1 MKTTKKAKT
10 RILVADDDRDILDMV
25 SFILTHAGYMVVSVS
40 DGSAAIAAIES
51 DPPELAIL
59 DVIMPGM
66 SGIEVL
72 RRVRKSESVKDL
84 TVILLT
90 VLSSEPDVAA
100 GLAAGANDYVTKPA
114 VLSELLQT
122 VQSCL
127 ANKKKIVIS
136 DSDGTRPPNTE

>member
-1 MKTTKKAKT
+1 MNDKIAKT
-10 RILVADDDRDILDMV
+10 RILVADDDRDILDML
-25 SFILTHAGYMVVSVS
+25 SFILTHAGYTVVGVS

-59 DVIMPGM
+59 DVMMPGM

-72 RRVRKSESVKDL
+72 RKVRKNEAVKDL

-90 VLSSEPDVAA
+90 VLSSDSDMAA

-122 VQSCL
+122 VQAFL
-127 ANKKKIVIS
+127 ATKNKKVPA
-136 DSDGTRPPNTE
+136 DTESTTPSK